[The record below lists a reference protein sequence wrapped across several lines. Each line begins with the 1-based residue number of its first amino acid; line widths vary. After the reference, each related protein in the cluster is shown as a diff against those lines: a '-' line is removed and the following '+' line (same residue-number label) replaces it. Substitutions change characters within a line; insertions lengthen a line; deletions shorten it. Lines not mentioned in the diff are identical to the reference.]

1 MIISEKFY
9 ISPKLHK
16 EGNRSPPVVSSINS
30 RTANMS
36 KYVDCHLKPI
46 VKQIPS
52 CVKDTKDFI
61 NKIDAVKS
69 VPNNYQVAMDVRSLN
84 INIPNAE
91 GILAVKRAFNN
102 YSKKTNTIKVITTIL
117 ALLTM
122 NNFVFDC
129 MHYLQVKG
137 CTMSTLIQI
146 FSR

>member
-1 MIISEKFY
+1 
-9 ISPKLHK
+9 
-16 EGNRSPPVVSSINS
+16 
-30 RTANMS
+30 MS

-122 NNFVFDC
+122 NNFIFDC